1 MHIRSRII
9 RLTALAATIAA
20 AGGCAHSGG
29 LGEILGSV
37 LGGTGGTAGQQLAG
51 TVRAVDTRNQQISVQ
66 QSNGQSVAVL
76 YDQNTKVVYQ
86 NKLYAVTNLDAGDQI
101 NARIQTTQNNA
112 YYTDSIVVTQPAPNS
127 GTGTGTGGTSESVQ
141 QLQGTVRSVDRAN
154 GKFTVDASANVALT
168 VSMPYRTT
176 TADANKFNNLRVGDS
191 VRFTGVYLN
200 NSLVELRQFY

>member
-1 MHIRSRII
+1 MHIRSRIS
-9 RLTALAATIAA
+9 RFAALSLTIVAV
-20 AGGCAHSGG
+20 GGCANAGG

-37 LGGTGGTAGQQLAG
+37 LGGAGGTGGQVLAG

-86 NKLYAVTNLDAGDQI
+86 NKLYAVTNLESGDQI
-101 NARIQTTQNNA
+101 NARLQSTQSNA
-112 YYTDSIVVTQPAPNS
+112 YYTDSITVTQPSPTGG
-127 GTGTGTGGTSESVQ
+127 GTGTSTENLQ
-141 QLQGTVRSVDRAN
+141 QLQGNVQTIDRAN
-154 GKFTVDASANVALT
+154 GRFTINAGSGVALT
-168 VSMPYRTT
+168 VAMPYRATST
-176 TADANKFNNLRVGDS
+176 DQTKYNNLRIGDF